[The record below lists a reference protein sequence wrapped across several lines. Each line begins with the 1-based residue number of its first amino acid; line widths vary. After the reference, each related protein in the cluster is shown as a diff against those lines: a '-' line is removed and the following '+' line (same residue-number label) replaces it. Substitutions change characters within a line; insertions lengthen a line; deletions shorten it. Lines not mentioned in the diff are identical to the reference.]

1 MWQQI
6 QMNVRAEHCAALE
19 RLLLEAGANS
29 VTLMDAEDKP
39 VFQREPGA
47 TTLWETSTLIGLFTK
62 EQNLKALL
70 STLTFHPLVLNRDT
84 LQIEELE
91 EQVWERTWM
100 EGFAPR
106 QYGERLWICP
116 SWQSPPDPDAVNIL
130 LDPGL
135 AFGTGSHATTA
146 LCLRWLEQADL
157 QNKEVIDYGCGSGIL
172 AIAAA
177 LLGADKIHAV
187 DNDPQ
192 AIAATVDNSL
202 RNDIPQ
208 QRVKAYLP
216 EALPELQAD
225 FLLANILAEPLHELA
240 DQFASLVKPGGE
252 IVLSGILGEQTEP
265 LIESYGHLFSL
276 DRPVIEDGWV
286 RLSGSR
292 RAL

>member
-6 QMNVRAEHCAALE
+6 LMTVRAEHCAELE
-19 RLLLEAGANS
+19 ALLLEAGASS
-29 VTLMDAEDKP
+29 VTLMDAEDQP
-39 VFQREPGA
+39 VFQRTPGA
-47 TTLWETSTLIGLFTK
+47 TPLWGTSTLTGLFPL

-70 STLTFHPLVLNRDT
+70 ATLQFHPRVLNRDS
-84 LQIEELE
+84 LQIEPLQ

-100 EGFAPR
+100 DNFAPR
-106 QYGERLWICP
+106 QFGKRLWICP
-116 SWQSPPDPDAVNIL
+116 SWQSPPDPEAVNIL

-157 QNKEVIDYGCGSGIL
+157 RDKTVIDYGCGSGIL
-172 AIAAA
+172 AVAAA
-177 LLGADKIHAV
+177 LLGADRIHAV

-202 RNDIPQ
+202 RNDLPLDKIT
-208 QRVKAYLP
+208 AYLP
-216 EALPELQAD
+216 EALPKLQVD

-240 DQFASLVKPGGE
+240 DQFATLLKPEGK
-252 IVLSGILGEQTEP
+252 IVLSGILEEQTES
-265 LIESYGHLFSL
+265 LLARYERWFSL
-276 DRPVIEDGWV
+276 DKPATEDGWV

-292 RAL
+292 GA

>member
-1 MWQQI
+1 MT
-6 QMNVRAEHCAALE
+6 VRAEHCAELE
-19 RLLLEAGANS
+19 ALLLEAGASS
-29 VTLMDAEDKP
+29 VTLMDAEDQP

-47 TTLWETSTLIGLFTK
+47 TPLWGTSTLTGLFPL

-70 STLTFHPLVLNRDT
+70 ATLQFHPRVLNRDS
-84 LQIEELE
+84 LQLE
-91 EQVWERTWM
+91 PLQEQVWERTWM
-100 EGFAPR
+100 DNFAPK
-106 QYGERLWICP
+106 QFGKRLWICP
-116 SWQSPPDPDAVNIL
+116 SWQSPPDPEAVNIL

-146 LCLRWLEQADL
+146 LCLRWLEQANLRD
-157 QNKEVIDYGCGSGIL
+157 KTVIDYGCGSGIL

-202 RNDIPQ
+202 RNDLPVDKIT
-208 QRVKAYLP
+208 AYLP
-216 EALPELQAD
+216 EALPKLQAD

-240 DQFASLVKPGGE
+240 DQFATLLKPEGK
-252 IVLSGILGEQTEP
+252 IVLSGILEEQTES
-265 LIESYGHLFSL
+265 LLARYERWFSL
-276 DRPVIEDGWV
+276 DKPATEDGWV

-292 RAL
+292 RA

>member
-6 QMNVRAEHCAALE
+6 QMTVRAEHCAELE
-19 RLLLEAGANS
+19 ALLLEAGASS
-29 VTLMDAEDKP
+29 VTLMDAEDQP

-47 TTLWETSTLIGLFTK
+47 TPLWRTSTLTGLFPLEK
-62 EQNLKALL
+62 NLKALL
-70 STLTFHPLVLNRDT
+70 ATLQFHPRVLNRDS
-84 LQIEELE
+84 LQIEPLQ

-100 EGFAPR
+100 DNFAPR
-106 QYGERLWICP
+106 QFGKRLWICP
-116 SWQSPPDPDAVNIL
+116 SWQSPPDPEAVNIL

-157 QNKEVIDYGCGSGIL
+157 RDKTVIDYGCGSGIL

-192 AIAATVDNSL
+192 AIAATIDNSL
-202 RNDIPQ
+202 RNDLPLDKIT
-208 QRVKAYLP
+208 AYLP
-216 EALPELQAD
+216 DALPKLQAD

-240 DQFASLVKPGGE
+240 DQFATLLKPEGK
-252 IVLSGILGEQTEP
+252 IVLSGILEEQTGSLLARFERW
-265 LIESYGHLFSL
+265 FSL
-276 DRPVIEDGWV
+276 DKPATEDGWV
-286 RLSGSR
+286 RLSGYR
-292 RAL
+292 RA

>member
-6 QMNVRAEHCAALE
+6 QMKVRAEHCAELE
-19 RLLLEAGANS
+19 TLLLEAGASS
-29 VTLMDAEDKP
+29 VTLMDAEDQP

-47 TTLWETSTLIGLFTK
+47 QTLWGTSTLTGLFPL

-70 STLTFHPLVLNRDT
+70 TTLQFHPRVLNRDS
-84 LQIEELE
+84 LQLE
-91 EQVWERTWM
+91 PLQEQVWERTWM
-100 EGFAPR
+100 DNFAPK
-106 QYGERLWICP
+106 QFGKRLWICP
-116 SWQSPPDPDAVNIL
+116 SWQSPPDPEAVNIL

-157 QNKEVIDYGCGSGIL
+157 RDKTVIDYGCGSGIL
-172 AIAAA
+172 AVAAA
-177 LLGADKIHAV
+177 LLGADRIHAV

-202 RNDIPQ
+202 RNDLPVDKIT
-208 QRVKAYLP
+208 AYLP
-216 EALPELQAD
+216 GALPKLQAD

-240 DQFASLVKPGGE
+240 DQFATLLKPEGK
-252 IVLSGILGEQTEP
+252 IVLSGILEEQTES
-265 LIESYGHLFSL
+265 LLARYERWFSL
-276 DRPVIEDGWV
+276 DKPATEDGWV

-292 RAL
+292 GA

>member
-1 MWQQI
+1 MT
-6 QMNVRAEHCAALE
+6 VRAEHCAELE
-19 RLLLEAGANS
+19 ALLLEAGASS
-29 VTLMDAEDKP
+29 VTLMDAEDQP

-47 TTLWETSTLIGLFTK
+47 TPLWGTSTLTGLFPL

-70 STLTFHPLVLNRDT
+70 ATLQFHPRVLNRDS
-84 LQIEELE
+84 LQIEPLQ

-100 EGFAPR
+100 DNFAPK
-106 QYGERLWICP
+106 QFGKRLWICP
-116 SWQSPPDPDAVNIL
+116 SWQSPPDPEAVNIL

-146 LCLRWLEQADL
+146 LCLRWLEQANLRD
-157 QNKEVIDYGCGSGIL
+157 KTVIDYGCGSGIL

-202 RNDIPQ
+202 RNDLPVDKIT
-208 QRVKAYLP
+208 AYLP
-216 EALPELQAD
+216 EALPKLQAD

-240 DQFASLVKPGGE
+240 DQFATLLKPEGK
-252 IVLSGILGEQTEP
+252 IVLSGILEEQTES
-265 LIESYGHLFSL
+265 LLARYERWFSL
-276 DRPVIEDGWV
+276 DKPATEDGWV

-292 RAL
+292 RA

>member
-6 QMNVRAEHCAALE
+6 QMTVRAEHSAELE
-19 RLLLEAGANS
+19 ALLLEAGASS
-29 VTLMDAEDKP
+29 VTLMDAEDQP

-47 TTLWETSTLIGLFTK
+47 TPLWGTSTLTGLFPL
-62 EQNLKALL
+62 EQDLKALL
-70 STLTFHPLVLNRDT
+70 ATLQFHPRVLNRDS
-84 LQIEELE
+84 LQIEPLQ

-100 EGFAPR
+100 DNFAPK
-106 QYGERLWICP
+106 QFGKRLWICP
-116 SWQSPPDPDAVNIL
+116 SWQSPPDPEAVNIL

-146 LCLRWLEQADL
+146 LCLRWLEQANLRD
-157 QNKEVIDYGCGSGIL
+157 KTVIDYGCGSGIL
-172 AIAAA
+172 AIATA

-202 RNDIPQ
+202 RNDLPVDKIT
-208 QRVKAYLP
+208 AYLP
-216 EALPELQAD
+216 GALPKLQAD

-240 DQFASLVKPGGE
+240 DQFATLLKPEGK
-252 IVLSGILGEQTEP
+252 IVLSGILEEQTES
-265 LIESYGHLFSL
+265 LLARYERWFSL
-276 DRPVIEDGWV
+276 DKPATEDGWV

-292 RAL
+292 RA

>member
-6 QMNVRAEHCAALE
+6 LMTVRAEHCAELE
-19 RLLLEAGANS
+19 ALLLEAGARS
-29 VTLMDAEDKP
+29 VTLMDAEDQP

-47 TTLWETSTLIGLFTK
+47 TPLWGTSTLTGLFPL

-70 STLTFHPLVLNRDT
+70 ATLQFHPRVLNRDS
-84 LQIEELE
+84 LQIEPLQ

-100 EGFAPR
+100 DNFAPR
-106 QYGERLWICP
+106 QFGKRLWICP
-116 SWQSPPDPDAVNIL
+116 SWQSPPDPEAVNIL

-157 QNKEVIDYGCGSGIL
+157 RDKTVIDYGCGSGIL

-202 RNDIPQ
+202 RNDLPLDRITG
-208 QRVKAYLP
+208 YLP
-216 EALPELQAD
+216 EALPKLQAD

-240 DQFASLVKPGGE
+240 DQFATLLKPEGK
-252 IVLSGILGEQTEP
+252 IVLSGILEEQTES
-265 LIESYGHLFSL
+265 LLARYERWFSL
-276 DRPVIEDGWV
+276 DKPATKDGWV

-292 RAL
+292 RA

>member
-6 QMNVRAEHCAALE
+6 QMKVRAEHCAELE
-19 RLLLEAGANS
+19 ALLLEAGASS
-29 VTLMDAEDKP
+29 VTLMDAEDQP

-47 TTLWETSTLIGLFTK
+47 TPLWGTSTLTGLFPL
-62 EQNLKALL
+62 EQDLKALL
-70 STLTFHPLVLNRDT
+70 ATLQFHPRVLNRDS
-84 LQIEELE
+84 LQIEPLQ

-100 EGFAPR
+100 DNFAPK
-106 QYGERLWICP
+106 QFGKRLWICP
-116 SWQSPPDPDAVNIL
+116 SWQSPPDPEAVNIL

-157 QNKEVIDYGCGSGIL
+157 RDKKVIDYGCGSGIL
-172 AIAAA
+172 GIAAA

-202 RNDIPQ
+202 RNDLPVDKIT
-208 QRVKAYLP
+208 AYLP
-216 EALPELQAD
+216 EALPKLQAD

-240 DQFASLVKPGGE
+240 DQFATLLKPEGK
-252 IVLSGILGEQTEP
+252 IVLSGILEEQTES
-265 LIESYGHLFSL
+265 LLARYERWFSL
-276 DRPVIEDGWV
+276 DKPATEDGWV

-292 RAL
+292 RA

>member
-1 MWQQI
+1 MK
-6 QMNVRAEHCAALE
+6 VRAEHCAELE
-19 RLLLEAGANS
+19 TLLLEAGASS
-29 VTLMDAEDKP
+29 VTLMDAEDQP

-47 TTLWETSTLIGLFTK
+47 QTLWGTSTLTGLFPL

-70 STLTFHPLVLNRDT
+70 ATLQFHPRVLNRDS
-84 LQIEELE
+84 LQIEPLQ

-100 EGFAPR
+100 DNFAPR
-106 QYGERLWICP
+106 QFGKRLWICP
-116 SWQSPPDPDAVNIL
+116 SWQSPPDPEAVNIL

-146 LCLRWLEQADL
+146 LCLRWLEQANLRD
-157 QNKEVIDYGCGSGIL
+157 KTVIDYGCGSGIL
-172 AIAAA
+172 AIATA

-202 RNDIPQ
+202 RNDLPVDKIT
-208 QRVKAYLP
+208 AYLP
-216 EALPELQAD
+216 EALPKLQAD

-240 DQFASLVKPGGE
+240 DQFANLLKPEGK
-252 IVLSGILGEQTEP
+252 IVLSGILEEQTES
-265 LIESYGHLFSL
+265 LLARYERWFSL
-276 DRPVIEDGWV
+276 DKPATEDGWV

-292 RAL
+292 RA

>member
-1 MWQQI
+1 MT
-6 QMNVRAEHCAALE
+6 VRAEHCAELE
-19 RLLLEAGANS
+19 ALLLEAGASS
-29 VTLMDAEDKP
+29 VTLMDAEDQP

-47 TTLWETSTLIGLFTK
+47 TPLWGTSTLTGLFPL
-62 EQNLKALL
+62 EQDLKALL
-70 STLTFHPLVLNRDT
+70 ATLQFHPRVLNRDS
-84 LQIEELE
+84 LQIEPLQ

-100 EGFAPR
+100 DNFAPK
-106 QYGERLWICP
+106 QFGKRLWICP
-116 SWQSPPDPDAVNIL
+116 SWQSPPDPEAVNIL

-146 LCLRWLEQADL
+146 LCLRWLEQANLRD
-157 QNKEVIDYGCGSGIL
+157 KTVIDYGCGSGIL

-202 RNDIPQ
+202 RNDLPVDKIT
-208 QRVKAYLP
+208 AYLP
-216 EALPELQAD
+216 EALPKLQAD

-240 DQFASLVKPGGE
+240 DQFATLLKPEGK
-252 IVLSGILGEQTEP
+252 IVLSGILEEQTES
-265 LIESYGHLFSL
+265 LLARYERWFSL
-276 DRPVIEDGWV
+276 DKPATEDGWV

-292 RAL
+292 RA

>member
-1 MWQQI
+1 MT
-6 QMNVRAEHCAALE
+6 VRAEHCAELEAL
-19 RLLLEAGANS
+19 LMEAGAGS
-29 VTLMDAEDKP
+29 VTLMDADDQP

-47 TTLWETSTLIGLFTK
+47 TPLWGTSTLTGLFPL

-70 STLTFHPLVLNRDT
+70 ATLQFHPRVLNRDS
-84 LQIEELE
+84 LQIKSLQ

-100 EGFAPR
+100 DNFAPR
-106 QYGERLWICP
+106 QFGKRLWICP
-116 SWQSPPDPDAVNIL
+116 SWQSPPDPEAVNIL

-146 LCLRWLEQADL
+146 LCLHWLEQADL
-157 QNKEVIDYGCGSGIL
+157 RDKSVIDYGCGSGIL

-192 AIAATVDNSL
+192 AIAATDDNSL
-202 RNDIPQ
+202 RNDLPLDKIT
-208 QRVKAYLP
+208 AYLP
-216 EALPELQAD
+216 EALPKLQAD

-240 DQFASLVKPGGE
+240 DQFATLLKPEGK
-252 IVLSGILGEQTEP
+252 IVLSGILEEQTES
-265 LIESYGHLFSL
+265 LLARYERWFSL
-276 DRPVIEDGWV
+276 DKPATKDGWV

-292 RAL
+292 RA

>member
-6 QMNVRAEHCAALE
+6 QMTVRAEHCAELE
-19 RLLLEAGANS
+19 ALLLEAGASS
-29 VTLMDAEDKP
+29 VTLMDAEDQP

-47 TTLWETSTLIGLFTK
+47 TPLWGTSTLTGLFPL

-70 STLTFHPLVLNRDT
+70 ATLQFHPRILNRDS
-84 LQIEELE
+84 LQLE
-91 EQVWERTWM
+91 PLQEQVWERTWM
-100 EGFAPR
+100 DNFAPK
-106 QYGERLWICP
+106 QFGKRLWICP
-116 SWQSPPDPDAVNIL
+116 SWQSPPDPEAVNIL

-146 LCLRWLEQADL
+146 LCLRWLEQANLRD
-157 QNKEVIDYGCGSGIL
+157 KTVIDYGCGSGIL

-202 RNDIPQ
+202 RNDLPLDKIT
-208 QRVKAYLP
+208 AYLP
-216 EALPELQAD
+216 EALPKLQAD

-240 DQFASLVKPGGE
+240 DQFATLLKPEGK
-252 IVLSGILGEQTEP
+252 IVLSGILGRT
-265 LIESYGHLFSL
+265 
-276 DRPVIEDGWV
+276 D
-286 RLSGSR
+286 
-292 RAL
+292 

>member
-1 MWQQI
+1 MGSEMCI
-6 QMNVRAEHCAALE
+6 RDRLE
-19 RLLLEAGANS
+19 ALLLEAGASS
-29 VTLMDAEDKP
+29 VTLMDAEDQP

-47 TTLWETSTLIGLFTK
+47 TPLWGTSTLTGLFPL

-70 STLTFHPLVLNRDT
+70 ATLQFHPRVLNRDS
-84 LQIEELE
+84 LQLE
-91 EQVWERTWM
+91 PLQEQVWERTWM
-100 EGFAPR
+100 DNFAPK
-106 QYGERLWICP
+106 QFGKRLWICP
-116 SWQSPPDPDAVNIL
+116 SWQSPPDPEAVNIL

-146 LCLRWLEQADL
+146 LCLRWLEQANLRD
-157 QNKEVIDYGCGSGIL
+157 KTVIDYGCGSGIL

-202 RNDIPQ
+202 RNDLPVDKIT
-208 QRVKAYLP
+208 AYLP
-216 EALPELQAD
+216 EALPKLQAD

-240 DQFASLVKPGGE
+240 DQFATLLKPEGK
-252 IVLSGILGEQTEP
+252 IVLSGILEEQTES
-265 LIESYGHLFSL
+265 LLARYERWFSL
-276 DRPVIEDGWV
+276 DKPATEDGWV

-292 RAL
+292 RA

>member
-6 QMNVRAEHCAALE
+6 QTTVRAEHCAELE
-19 RLLLEAGANS
+19 ALLLEAGASS
-29 VTLMDAEDKP
+29 VTMMDAEDQP
-39 VFQREPGA
+39 VFQREPG
-47 TTLWETSTLIGLFTK
+47 TTPLWGISTLTGLFPQ

-70 STLTFHPLVLNRDT
+70 ATLQFHPRVLNRDS
-84 LQIEELE
+84 LQIESLQ

-100 EGFAPR
+100 DNFTPR
-106 QYGERLWICP
+106 QYGKRLWVCP
-116 SWQSPPDPDAVNIL
+116 SWQSPPDPEAINIL

-157 QNKEVIDYGCGSGIL
+157 GNKTVIDYGCGSGIL

-192 AIAATVDNSL
+192 AIAATVDNSS
-202 RNDIPQ
+202 RNDMPFGKIT
-208 QRVKAYLP
+208 AYLP
-216 EALPELQAD
+216 EALPKLQAD
-225 FLLANILAEPLHELA
+225 FLLANILAEPLHELVDHFTA
-240 DQFASLVKPGGE
+240 LVKPEGK
-252 IVLSGILGEQTEP
+252 IVLSGILEEQAA
-265 LIESYGHLFSL
+265 SL
-276 DRPVIEDGWV
+276 MVRYERWFCLDKPATEDGWV

-292 RAL
+292 RA